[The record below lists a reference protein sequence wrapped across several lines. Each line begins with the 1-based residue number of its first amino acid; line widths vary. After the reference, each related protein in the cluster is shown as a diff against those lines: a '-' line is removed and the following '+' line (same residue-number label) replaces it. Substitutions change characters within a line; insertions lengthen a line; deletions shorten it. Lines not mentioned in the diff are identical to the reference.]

1 MLAHKQTFLD
11 PSVSYF
17 HDTILSSGFQT
28 GMTPS
33 WMERL
38 DPSSQL
44 LG

>member
-1 MLAHKQTFLD
+1 MQQSH